1 MVQEQ
6 VVEEQPQAQ
15 ASHQQVDSQEFSPQV
30 PQEDQ
35 LAHLEKQQ
43 VVMVHSSPPQDE
55 KMVNP
60 LLNRLH
66 RELLQKDKY
75 GGSICDIQ

>member
-15 ASHQQVDSQEFSPQV
+15 ASHQQADLQEFAPH
-30 PQEDQ
+30 
-35 LAHLEKQQ
+35 LAHLEQQQ

-60 LLNRLH
+60 LPLK
-66 RELLQKDKY
+66 EE
-75 GGSICDIQ
+75 

>member
-1 MVQEQ
+1 MQEQ

-15 ASHQQVDSQEFSPQV
+15 ALHQQADLQEFAPQV

-35 LAHLEKQQ
+35 LAHLEQQQ

-60 LLNRLH
+60 LPPK
-66 RELLQKDKY
+66 EE
-75 GGSICDIQ
+75 